1 MPGRFN
7 ICCSAL
13 FGGHYH
19 GLYEADEAVS
29 WEGKHK
35 SKNRALGIPYD
46 GAINYY
52 LECVAK
58 IGTPDQKAIGVENVS
73 LVNKDII
80 GFEVQQVNFPQGG
93 VEELGSI
100 DVKPWV
106 YEGERMPFHQ
116 LPDEG
121 WKLWVEKRV
130 LMYIFVRMRILAVVY
145 TLTNG
150 LRYMDTVT
158 ASLPLLSSFGL
169 IWYTDLMKGCV
180 SFILYVP

>member
-1 MPGRFN
+1 MKMPGRFN
-7 ICCSAL
+7 VCCSAL

-35 SKNRALGIPYD
+35 SKNRALGIPRD

-52 LECVAK
+52 LECIAN
-58 IGTPDQKAIGVENVS
+58 IGTPEQRAAGVENVS
-73 LVNKDII
+73 LVSKDLI
-80 GFEVQQVNFPQGG
+80 GFEVLQVNLPQGG

-100 DVKPWV
+100 DVKAWV

-130 LMYIFVRMRILAVVY
+130 LMYIFVRMKVVAVVY

-150 LRYMDTVT
+150 LRYIDTVT
-158 ASLPLLSSFGL
+158 ASLSLPSSFGL
-169 IWYTDLMKGCV
+169 YGTLT
-180 SFILYVP
+180 